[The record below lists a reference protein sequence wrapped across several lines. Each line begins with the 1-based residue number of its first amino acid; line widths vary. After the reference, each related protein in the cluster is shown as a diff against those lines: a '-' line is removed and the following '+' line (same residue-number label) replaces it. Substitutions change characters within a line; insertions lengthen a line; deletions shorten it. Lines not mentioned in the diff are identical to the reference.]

1 MPKVTFEGELVVVAV
16 AQVVRGKVIVTNVE
30 L

>member
-1 MPKVTFEGELVVVAV
+1 MPKVTFEGELVVVPV